1 MAHDLIIQVHRE
13 YGHIKS
19 KKMNNLIG
27 LKFEIK
33 NCLEIS
39 QKVVEVCHICD
50 TTGVQPCGLQ
60 RKDLS
65 RDPTLIRYPGAVFYV
80 DELQIVSRETG
91 SKMVGFHKVLIAYTD
106 VWPHLGSSHRQCLQF
121 VWKFCP
127 RCMCTEKYIKS
138 SDK

>member
-1 MAHDLIIQVHRE
+1 MICAEQNNNIINYKIVIPSLLAHDLIIQVHRE

-39 QKVVEVCHICD
+39 QKVVEECHVCD

-65 RDPTLIRYPGAVFYV
+65 RDPTLG
-80 DELQIVSRETG
+80 T
-91 SKMVGFHKVLIAYTD
+91 
-106 VWPHLGSSHRQCLQF
+106 LGQYF
-121 VWKFCP
+121 
-127 RCMCTEKYIKS
+127 M
-138 SDK
+138 